1 MSQIKRLWREPIVHF
16 LLIGAALFLVFG
28 LKQGP
33 GPRARNRIVVD
44 ASQVDQLTAQFTRT
58 WMRPPTAAELKG
70 LIASYVRDEVYY
82 REALAMGL
90 DQDDPVI
97 RQRMRQKLEFLL
109 EDLAAE
115 DPSDEELTAFLQ
127 AHPDRFRSGPRISFE
142 QRFLDPEK
150 HRDLLAD
157 AKDMLAQLSAGAAPD
172 SIGDPTLLPREFNLA
187 TQADIGSAFGEL
199 FASEVGK
206 LEPGAWTGPIY
217 SGLGGHLVRVTERR
231 EGHLPE
237 LAAIR
242 AQVEGAYLAQ
252 RRQQL
257 SEAAYQRL
265 LETYE
270 VVIEP
275 AASGSAA
282 GAAPTETAQV
292 QPPR

>member
-1 MSQIKRLWREPIVHF
+1 MSRIKRLWREPLVHF

-28 LKQGP
+28 VKQGSN
-33 GPRARNRIVVD
+33 PRARNRIVVD

-70 LIASYVRDEVYY
+70 LVASYVRDEVYY

-115 DPSDEELTAFLQ
+115 DPSDADLTAFLQ

-142 QRFLDPEK
+142 QCFLDPEK

-157 AKDMLAQLSAGAAPD
+157 AQDMLAQLSAGVSPD
-172 SIGDPTLLPREFNLA
+172 SIGDSTLLPSEFKLA

-206 LEPGAWTGPIY
+206 LAPGAWTGPIY

-231 EGHLPE
+231 EGRLPE
-237 LAAIR
+237 LAAVR

-257 SEAAYQRL
+257 NEAAYQRL
-265 LETYE
+265 LESYE

-275 AASGSAA
+275 AASGRAA
-282 GAAPTETAQV
+282 DAAPTETAQV